1 MRYEKLSELASCCNG
16 KGEDMTAD
24 ELKIVLENHKLW
36 INGDPKGTRANLGAA
51 NLRDANLCDAN
62 LYGAN
67 LGNANLYG
75 ADLYGAN
82 LYGANLY
89 GANLGG
95 ANLRGANLCG
105 ANLYGAKNAALVW
118 ARTVIAPEGDIIGWK
133 SCRNNVLVK
142 LRVPIE
148 AKRSNTTGRKCRAE
162 FVDVLEV
169 IGATEGQ
176 SKIPSG
182 GELLTY
188 RVGERV
194 QCVEPFDENRWKECS
209 SGIHFYLTREEAEAD

>member
-1 MRYEKLSELASCCNG
+1 
-16 KGEDMTAD
+16 MTAD

-36 INGDPKGTRANLGAA
+36 INGDPKGTRADLYGAD
-51 NLRDANLCDAN
+51 LYCANLCDAN

-67 LGNANLYG
+67 LC
-75 ADLYGAN
+75 
-82 LYGANLY
+82 

-95 ANLRGANLCG
+95 ANLGGANLGGADLDGANLGGAYLRGANLYRANLDG
-105 ANLYGAKNAALVW
+105 ANLGGADLDGAKNAALVW

-133 SCRNNVLVK
+133 SCRDNVIVK
-142 LRVPIE
+142 VRVPAE
-148 AKRSNTTGRKCRAE
+148 AKQSNATGRKCRAE

-176 SKIPSG
+176 SKIPGG

-194 QCVEPFDENRWKECS
+194 RCVKSFDENRWEECS

>member
-36 INGDPKGTRANLGAA
+36 INGDPKGTRANLCGA
-51 NLRDANLCDAN
+51 NLR
-62 LYGAN
+62 GAN

-82 LYGANLY
+82 L
-89 GANLGG
+89 
-95 ANLRGANLCG
+95 C
-105 ANLYGAKNAALVW
+105 GAKNAALVW